1 MDEACGDVRKAQEQ
15 VFAEILEKQKK
26 CREQPRP
33 EGSALPV
40 PATLAELDERP
51 LTTYKDYQALFAE
64 VASTGDWSKICGDEI
79 VQFMETSGTTG
90 AAKLYPMTFD
100 QYQKCVE
107 LVLCSFATEPMP
119 RSHMCNLSCA
129 DPEKYTESGIPRGQ
143 FINIGRRAQTPFQ
156 VKMQDVKSVFPWAV
170 GDVEDAA
177 TSLYLRLLCAVADK
191 NLRALYGNYATTILA
206 ALQFLEK
213 HWDKVLGDIAAQELQ
228 DPEFSHISPELKQAV
243 NKRLKE
249 LTKPKL

>member
-15 VFAEILEKQKK
+15 VFAQIAEKQQR
-26 CREQPRP
+26 CRDQERP
-33 EGSALPV
+33 EGCAQAV

-51 LTTYKDYQALFAE
+51 MTTYADYKDLFAE
-64 VASTGDWSKICGDEI
+64 VARTGESSKICGDEI

-90 AAKLYPMTFD
+90 APKLYPVTFD
-100 QYQKCVE
+100 QYQRCVE
-107 LVLCSFATEPMP
+107 LVLCSFQAEPMP
-119 RSHMCNLSCA
+119 RSHMCNLSTA
-129 DPEKYTESGIPRGQ
+129 DPEKFTESGIPRGQ

-177 TSLYLRLLCAVADK
+177 TSLYLRLVCAVADRS
-191 NLRALYGNYATTILA
+191 LCALYGNYATTILA

-213 HWDKVLGDIAAQELQ
+213 HWALVLGDIAAQELQ
-228 DPEFSHISPELKQAV
+228 DHEFSRVPAELKQAV
-243 NKRLKE
+243 GQRLKA
-249 LTKPKL
+249 L